1 MLCESISGLGQIREP
16 CEAQTL
22 HLWGLDSAPPQ
33 VCEGRQ
39 TEGMQARPH
48 MHTHV
53 HPHTMHTR
61 AHTHTGTRM
70 ARHALLGQGPGYLQK
85 ENFLPEV
92 EVTSDPPSS
101 SGPLPS
107 TLPSSLMAGPLQQTP
122 RLLCQPSTASHKY
135 SFCEWVGRAGAEA
148 DCPRGQLEATW
159 GLGRPGKP
167 GHTLGTSGLSS

>member
-1 MLCESISGLGQIREP
+1 MGRSGNLAKPRLYNCGVW
-16 CEAQTL
+16 TV
-22 HLWGLDSAPPQ
+22 PPQ
-33 VCEGRQ
+33 GCEDQQ

-48 MHTHV
+48 RRTHV

-61 AHTHTGTRM
+61 AHTHTGTRVHVHPM
-70 ARHALLGQGPGYLQK
+70 ARHALSGQGPGDLQK
-85 ENFLPEV
+85 ENFLPKV
-92 EVTSDPPSS
+92 EVSSDPPSS

-107 TLPSSLMAGPLQQTP
+107 TFPSSLMAGPLKQTP
-122 RLLCQPSTASHKY
+122 RLLCQPSTAPHKF

-148 DCPRGQLEATW
+148 GCPRGQLEATR